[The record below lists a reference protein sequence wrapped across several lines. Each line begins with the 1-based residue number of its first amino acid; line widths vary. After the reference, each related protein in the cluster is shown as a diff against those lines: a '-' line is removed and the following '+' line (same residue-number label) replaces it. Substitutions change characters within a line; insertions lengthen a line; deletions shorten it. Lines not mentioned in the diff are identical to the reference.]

1 MVDVLIVLIKQ
12 IAGELDEFNQPT
24 VTETRTDVFAASV
37 PVSRSEYYRAGEKGI
52 RPEFEFEINPAEY
65 HGETIVEYTDETG
78 KTSRLR
84 IYRTYE
90 AGPDKLE
97 LYCSAAAG
105 LNERAQQ

>member
-1 MVDVLIVLIKQ
+1 MVDVVIYLI
-12 IAGELDEFNQPT
+12 GETPGALDQFLQPT
-24 VTETRTDVFAASV
+24 VTETRRDVLATSV

-78 KTSRLR
+78 KTTRLR

-90 AGPDKLE
+90 AGPDTLE
-97 LYCSAAAG
+97 LYCSRAAG
-105 LNERAQQ
+105 INERTQQ